1 MNSVR
6 LTILVDN
13 VAQNGCLGEHGFAL
27 WLDVGDRRIL
37 LDTGQGSALA
47 ANMQTLGLEPGQL
60 DDLVLSHGHY
70 DHTESAPWLLSHAS
84 GCRVWCHPGAV
95 DPRYSIRGGEVR
107 DISMPAVSRRALG
120 SLSASRLRWSAK
132 PVILAPG
139 VGLTGAIPRR
149 TDFEDPG
156 GPFFLDPH
164 GRRPDPVEDD
174 QALWIDTDRG
184 VVVCVGCCHAGLINT
199 LSYVRELS
207 GGRSILAVV
216 GGLHLGAAGPDRLER
231 TVSLLRDFNP
241 EMLLA
246 CHCTGEEAVSRLR
259 SGLDCQV
266 LTGYAG
272 MRLDMSR
279 S

>member
-13 VAQNGCLGEHGFAL
+13 VAQNGCLGEHGFAMCIEL
-27 WLDVGDRRIL
+27 GDRRIL
-37 LDTGQGSALA
+37 MDTGQGSALA
-47 ANMQTLGLEPGQL
+47 ANIQVLGLESVPF

-70 DHTESAPWLLSHAS
+70 DHTGAVPWVLSHAS
-84 GCRVWCHPGAV
+84 GSQLWCHPGV
-95 DPRYSIRGGEVR
+95 VEPRYSIRNGEVR
-107 DISMPAVSRRALG
+107 NISMPPASRRVLG
-120 SLSASRLRWSAK
+120 NLPASRLRWSTG
-132 PVILAPG
+132 PVFLAPG

-156 GPFFLDPH
+156 GSFFLDPH
-164 GRRPDPVEDD
+164 GHRPDPVEDD
-174 QALWIDTDRG
+174 QALWIETDRG
-184 VVVCVGCCHAGLINT
+184 LVVCVGCCHAGLINT
-199 LSYVRELS
+199 LSYVRDLS

>member
-27 WLDVGDRRIL
+27 WLDVGDHRIL

-47 ANMQTLGLEPGQL
+47 ANMQALGLEPGQL

-70 DHTESAPWLLSHAS
+70 DHTGSAPWLLSHAS

-95 DPRYSIRGGEVR
+95 DPRYSIRDGEVR

-199 LSYVRELS
+199 LSYVGELS